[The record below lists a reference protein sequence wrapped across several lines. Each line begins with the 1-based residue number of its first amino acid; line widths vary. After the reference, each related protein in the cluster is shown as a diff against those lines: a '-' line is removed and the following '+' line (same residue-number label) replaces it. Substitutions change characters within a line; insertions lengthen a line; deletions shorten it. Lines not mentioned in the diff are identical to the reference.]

1 MKIPDDPEAVV
12 QRQLDAYNAR
22 DIDKLIATYAED
34 AQQFEHPNTLLADGA
49 EQIRERSIVRF
60 REANLHAHLLKRIVS
75 GDVVID
81 HERVA
86 RTFPEGE
93 GTIELVA
100 IYKVSGGRISKAWFI
115 SGTKTLN

>member
-1 MKIPDDPEAVV
+1 MPYDPQSIV

-22 DIDKLIATYAED
+22 DIDKLMATYSED
-34 AQQFEHPNTLLADGA
+34 AQQFEHPDILLADGA
-49 EQIRERSIVRF
+49 RQIRERSIIRF
-60 REANLHAHLLKRIVS
+60 RGPNLHALLLKRIVS

-86 RTFPEGE
+86 RTFTEGE

-100 IYKVSGGRISKAWFI
+100 SYKVLRGRISRAWFI
-115 SGTKTLN
+115 FGTKTLN